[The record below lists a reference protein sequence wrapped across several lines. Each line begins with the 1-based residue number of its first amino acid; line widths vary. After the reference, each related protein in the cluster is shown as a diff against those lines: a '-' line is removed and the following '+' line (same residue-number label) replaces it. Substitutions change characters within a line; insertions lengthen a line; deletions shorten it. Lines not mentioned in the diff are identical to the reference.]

1 MFQVPLGIFKNP
13 AMPYMRV
20 GSYLPITV
28 VLALVFVIPHGGL
41 REGVIIRGVHAHTH
55 PPHLETIDP
64 MAVSYTHLTLPT
76 TAIV

>member
-1 MFQVPLGIFKNP
+1 MRRRGRMFQVPLGIFKNP

-41 REGVIIRGVHAHTH
+41 REGVIRGWLRLLDRQLRE
-55 PPHLETIDP
+55 HLLLS
-64 MAVSYTHLTLPT
+64 V
-76 TAIV
+76 

>member
-55 PPHLETIDP
+55 TPHLETIDP
-64 MAVSYTHLTLPT
+64 MDRASKKLTT
-76 TAIV
+76 N